1 MDTRTSR
8 TGLGVALAMLAMAC
22 TGSGGANGRLAV
34 SARRVTPAGAAATPT
49 AAGLDLGDG
58 IVVGRVRLA
67 VQRISLEAA
76 GASGEEAAAMAAA
89 AAPSTKDDSGGD
101 RGGSGSGADDGSGS
115 EEVEV
120 GPFAVD
126 LGADALAG
134 GIHPV
139 FDSDVPAGTYREL
152 RIAIGPVAGTTM
164 GTPLAELGG
173 RSVVVDGTIDG
184 APFSFSS
191 ALASTQKV
199 EMSVQVAKDGSS
211 RGVTLT
217 VDPHGWFRAA
227 DGTRLDPTV
236 DANRTAIEDAIR
248 ASIGAELEDEAE
260 GSGGGGADD
269 GAGHA

>member
-1 MDTRTSR
+1 
-8 TGLGVALAMLAMAC
+8 
-22 TGSGGANGRLAV
+22 V
-34 SARRVTPAGAAATPT
+34 SARTATPAGATVTAT
-49 AAGLDLGDG
+49 AAGLDLGNG
-58 IVVGRVRLA
+58 IVLERVRLA

-76 GASGEEAAAMAAA
+76 AATA
-89 AAPSTKDDSGGD
+89 AAPVAKEGGGSGSDDGS
-101 RGGSGSGADDGSGS
+101 GGSGSGMDDGSGT

-152 RIAIGPVAGTTM
+152 RIAIGPVAATTM
-164 GTPLAELGG
+164 GTPIADLGG

-184 APFSFSS
+184 APFSFASALSS
-191 ALASTQKV
+191 AQKV
-199 EMSVQVAKDGSS
+199 EMTIQVASDGSS

-217 VDPHGWFRAA
+217 VDPHDWFRAA
-227 DGTRLDPTV
+227 DGSRLDPAV

-248 ASIGAELEDEAE
+248 SSIGAELEDEAE
-260 GSGGGGADD
+260 GSGGGADD

>member
-1 MDTRTSR
+1 MDARISR
-8 TGLGVALAMLAMAC
+8 KGLGVAIATLAMAC
-22 TGSGGANGRLAV
+22 TGSGGANGRLPV
-34 SARRVTPAGAAATPT
+34 SARTVTPAGAATTATT
-49 AAGLDLGDG
+49 AGLDLGNG
-58 IVVGRVRLA
+58 IVLGRVRLA
-67 VQRISLEAA
+67 VQKISLDAAEA
-76 GASGEEAAAMAAA
+76 SAAA
-89 AAPSTKDDSGGD
+89 ATAPAAKEGGD
-101 RGGSGSGADDGSGS
+101 DGGGGSGSGMDDGSGT

-152 RIAIGPVAGTTM
+152 RIAIGPVADTTM
-164 GTPLAELGG
+164 GTPLGDLGG

-184 APFSFSS
+184 APFSFAS
-191 ALASTQKV
+191 ALASAQKV
-199 EMSVQVAKDGSS
+199 EMTIQVAPDGSS

-217 VDPHGWFRAA
+217 VDPHGWFRAP
-227 DGTRLDPTV
+227 DGSRLDPTV
-236 DANRTAIEDAIR
+236 DANRAAIEDAIR